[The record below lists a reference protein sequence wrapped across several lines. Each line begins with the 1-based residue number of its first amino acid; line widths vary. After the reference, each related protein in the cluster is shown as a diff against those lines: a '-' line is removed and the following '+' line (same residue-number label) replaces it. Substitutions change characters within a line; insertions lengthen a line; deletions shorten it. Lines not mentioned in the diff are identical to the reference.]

1 MEEQLKK
8 LRSLLNDGL
17 ITNEEY
23 NSLRNNILSG
33 EKSLNKEIL
42 GEQATDKSNVDKLS
56 STSQFN
62 WKILI
67 AVGITA
73 IVAILAVS
81 ILIIH
86 NNKLNDKRDLAQQI
100 TNDTNYTVKYVASR
114 DAFECFASGDWQTE
128 LTNNVE
134 EYASNDEV
142 STSFIKDW
150 RSTVINSLQAISQER
165 QGKGSRFEIMN
176 PENEKKTLLV
186 IKDGKVVE
194 DTFSDITYDYNN

>member
-81 ILIIH
+81 VLIIH

-100 TNDTNYTVKYVASR
+100 TNDSNYTVKYVSSR

-150 RSTVINSLQAISQER
+150 RSTVITSFQARSQER

>member
-150 RSTVINSLQAISQER
+150 RSTVITSIQARSQER

>member
-42 GEQATDKSNVDKLS
+42 GEQAADESNVDKLS

-150 RSTVINSLQAISQER
+150 RSTVITSIQARSQER

>member
-33 EKSLNKEIL
+33 EKLLNKEIL

-73 IVAILAVS
+73 IVAISAVS

-86 NNKLNDKRDLAQQI
+86 NNRLNDKRDLAQQI
-100 TNDTNYTVKYVASR
+100 TNDSNYTVKYVASR

-150 RSTVINSLQAISQER
+150 RSTVITSLQARSQER

>member
-81 ILIIH
+81 VLIIH

-100 TNDTNYTVKYVASR
+100 TNDSNYTVKYVSSR

>member
-42 GEQATDKSNVDKLS
+42 GEQAADESNVDKLS

-114 DAFECFASGDWQTE
+114 DAFEYFASGDWQTE

-150 RSTVINSLQAISQER
+150 RSTVITSIQARSQER

>member
-73 IVAILAVS
+73 IVAISAVS

-86 NNKLNDKRDLAQQI
+86 NNRLNDKRDLAQQI
-100 TNDTNYTVKYVASR
+100 TNDTNYTVK
-114 DAFECFASGDWQTE
+114 
-128 LTNNVE
+128 
-134 EYASNDEV
+134 
-142 STSFIKDW
+142 
-150 RSTVINSLQAISQER
+150 
-165 QGKGSRFEIMN
+165 
-176 PENEKKTLLV
+176 
-186 IKDGKVVE
+186 
-194 DTFSDITYDYNN
+194 

>member
-150 RSTVINSLQAISQER
+150 RSTVITSFQARSQER

>member
-33 EKSLNKEIL
+33 EKLLNKEIL

-150 RSTVINSLQAISQER
+150 RSTVITSIQARSQER

>member
-42 GEQATDKSNVDKLS
+42 EEQATDKSNVDKLS

-81 ILIIH
+81 VLIIH

-100 TNDTNYTVKYVASR
+100 TNDSNYTVKYVSSR

>member
-81 ILIIH
+81 VLIIH

-100 TNDTNYTVKYVASR
+100 TNDSNYTVKYVASR

-142 STSFIKDW
+142 SASFIKDW
-150 RSTVINSLQAISQER
+150 RSTVITSLQARSQER